1 MNGSTFTM
9 EKGRILDNET
19 EGTGSCGGV
28 YVSGFGARFTMKDA
42 DGIISGNTAANNGG
56 GVGITSGGAFTLEN
70 GKILD
75 NSATNLGGGV
85 YVNDSTFTLQNG
97 IISENNATEGGG
109 VYVTYASFTM
119 EGGEISKNT
128 ATANGGG
135 VWLNYDAAITK
146 TSGVIYGNSD
156 PKSNIATA
164 GKAVFVSNTSNTAA
178 LVTLEKT
185 VDAAHNLTK
194 ATSNTTSGSLTPA
207 KGWEDL

>member
-19 EGTGSCGGV
+19 EGSCGGV
-28 YVSGFGARFTMKDA
+28 HVSGFGARFIMKDA
-42 DGIISGNTAANNGG
+42 DGIISGNTAANNAG
-56 GVGITSGGAFTLEN
+56 GVGITGGGAFTLQN

-75 NSATNLGGGV
+75 NSATNMGGGV

-97 IISENNATEGGG
+97 IISENDAADGGG
-109 VYVTYASFTM
+109 VYATYASFTVT
-119 EGGEISKNT
+119 GGEISKNT

-135 VWLNYDAAITK
+135 MWLNYNAAITK

-164 GKAVFVSNTSNTAA
+164 GKAVFVPNTNNTAA

-194 ATSNTTSGSLTPA
+194 TAGDTYPATLTPA